1 MLTVSPAVSPNVVAN
16 ILMTQKPSVT
26 AGTLVIVDLNE
37 SGTCKYFLRRFP
49 GLLRRLGRRR
59 PPAYKQALK
68 TCEVSESP
76 MPPANSKALRL
87 TSDRRLLAPVLILA
101 LQAIAAVYFLVDG
114 IDDMIVQA
122 RDGLSIGMAMECI
135 VAIALLGGVV
145 MGSRYVQRLI
155 VELRRKETAL
165 ANARGALAEHIA
177 MRFDEWDLTPGEG
190 EVALFALKGCD
201 VAEIARLRGAAS
213 GTVRS
218 QLSQIYAKAGVS
230 SQAMLVSLF
239 IEDLLPLR

>member
-1 MLTVSPAVSPNVVAN
+1 
-16 ILMTQKPSVT
+16 
-26 AGTLVIVDLNE
+26 
-37 SGTCKYFLRRFP
+37 
-49 GLLRRLGRRR
+49 
-59 PPAYKQALK
+59 
-68 TCEVSESP
+68 

-87 TSDRRLLAPVLILA
+87 TSDRSLLAPVLILA
-101 LQAIAAVYFLVDG
+101 LQAVAAVYFLIDG

-122 RDGLSIGMAMECI
+122 RDGLGIGMAMECI

-155 VELRRKETAL
+155 AELRRKETAL

-201 VAEIARLRGAAS
+201 IAEIARLRGAAA

-218 QLSQIYAKAGVS
+218 QLSQVYAKAGVS

-239 IEDLLPLR
+239 IEDLLPVG

>member
-1 MLTVSPAVSPNVVAN
+1 
-16 ILMTQKPSVT
+16 
-26 AGTLVIVDLNE
+26 
-37 SGTCKYFLRRFP
+37 
-49 GLLRRLGRRR
+49 
-59 PPAYKQALK
+59 
-68 TCEVSESP
+68 